1 MIIKSIYE
9 MIDNAYENK
18 DINKLKSIKD
28 YILELTEELIK
39 NDNKMAI
46 ICELDELIDRYIK
59 ELEEQ
64 YD

>member
-1 MIIKSIYE
+1 